1 MNINEYY
8 KKVLEGK
15 DTSIKDIKSW
25 KLIKEKN
32 KSNLDLFALSEE
44 NKKIT
49 FGEMFEKWNTF
60 ARAFSSLGV
69 TRENN
74 SRVLVL
80 MPNVADTCYIN
91 YALDM
96 TGAVCDFVDPTTSY
110 EKVRKYIENE
120 KITDIVS
127 LDLMCSKNFSRKYK
141 ELKEELKIKNLIVC
155 HSNFMN
161 SMFPKFIKLYS
172 NMINVENRLSK
183 NILRL
188 EDIIKDSKNESIIYD
203 TKDSKELSLITHTSG
218 TTTGMGKPIPLTD
231 YNRNALVKQYEL
243 AKFNYRPGMKMLHF
257 IPYFASY
264 GSVNT
269 THLGLAEGM
278 ELEEIPLFSPDKF
291 AEILLKYKPNIVL
304 ANTPCWL
311 NLIKSP
317 LALNADLSFLTY
329 ASSGGMN
336 TSNEDEM
343 KINDFL
349 HNHNSKI
356 VLTKG
361 YGLSE
366 LGGCSIT
373 TIDGYNR
380 IGSPGVPLPLVDIK
394 IRNLV
399 TNKYE
404 DLYFKDVQG
413 EAFIH
418 TETMTS
424 GVIDGNT
431 IIKMK
436 EIDGKRYLPTKD
448 VLKIYRDGFVEYIE
462 RIDKM
467 FPRYDGYNVYPRP
480 IEDLMKNDDNI
491 KSCVIVPL
499 FDSDKNG
506 MIPRIYIELK
516 NNNISKEKFIEEI
529 IDKTFINNKKQ
540 SGYKANFRDIPHS
553 WIFVDEM
560 PKNTMGKKDY
570 YKLKNDF
577 VMGEEYKAIIFENNM
592 CVKSISIEKVNSKI
606 KKLIK

>member
-15 DTSIKDIKSW
+15 DTNIKDIKSW

-120 KITDIVS
+120 KITDIAS

-141 ELKEELKIKNLIVC
+141 ELKEEMKIKNLIVC

-203 TKDSKELSLITHTSG
+203 TKDSRELSLITHTSG

-356 VLTKG
+356 VL
-361 YGLSE
+361 
-366 LGGCSIT
+366 
-373 TIDGYNR
+373 R
-380 IGSPGVPLPLVDIK
+380 IIS
-394 IRNLV
+394 RNANDV
-399 TNKYE
+399 FDY
-404 DLYFKDVQG
+404 DFFKRMDWI
-413 EAFIH
+413 E
-418 TETMTS
+418 
-424 GVIDGNT
+424 N
-431 IIKMK
+431 
-436 EIDGKRYLPTKD
+436 
-448 VLKIYRDGFVEYIE
+448 VESLNFNSRE
-462 RIDKM
+462 
-467 FPRYDGYNVYPRP
+467 N
-480 IEDLMKNDDNI
+480 
-491 KSCVIVPL
+491 
-499 FDSDKNG
+499 
-506 MIPRIYIELK
+506 
-516 NNNISKEKFIEEI
+516 I
-529 IDKTFINNKKQ
+529 IDSVRKYLSHDEYLFWSTFEYLRINNKVHFNDVINIYGNLKKNVY
-540 SGYKANFRDIPHS
+540 SKALSYNKLKRNLKNAKITYYDSDIMDIEKNVNKKYDRVFLSNVLEYVLATNTPH
-553 WIFVDEM
+553 FVDNYQKVISGLDKILLPGSVIYGYDFSNVSKYSDNISEHLS
-560 PKNTMGKKDY
+560 
-570 YKLKNDF
+570 YKYDDVSCKSCG
-577 VMGEEYKAIIFENNM
+577 VQQKIF
-592 CVKSISIEKVNSKI
+592 SLSKV
-606 KKLIK
+606 